1 MAVIT
6 TADLANDELQQG
18 IDDKGT
24 YYYDLAQSKYYSWL
38 RQYEI
43 FDNDNVPDDADVDP
57 MVKLAL
63 VYWIYRTYLSDNITP
78 TALQS
83 FDTSPTLN
91 ENPMLEQFNQYDTM
105 YKEQLENVN
114 PDSLLKR
121 DRRSGGRVG
130 IRGRA

>member
-18 IDDKGT
+18 IDAKGT

-91 ENPMLEQFNQYDTM
+91 ENPMIEQFNQYDTM